1 MKVME
6 PERIQSSSGNQV
18 QSVNV
23 GMNESSEEGQLGI
36 GEMQESQATFYT
48 PCLNL
53 KHWILTLSCHTVCL
67 RDNLVLTL
75 VH

>member
-1 MKVME
+1 MME

-23 GMNESSEEGQLGI
+23 GMDESSEEGQLGI

-48 PCLNL
+48 PCLNFDPFSL
-53 KHWILTLSCHTVCL
+53 
-67 RDNLVLTL
+67 NLPL
-75 VH
+75 

>member
-1 MKVME
+1 ME

-36 GEMQESQATFYT
+36 GEVQEFTELHSTLLPELKTLDSNSFLSYCLSQ
-48 PCLNL
+48 
-53 KHWILTLSCHTVCL
+53 
-67 RDNLVLTL
+67 R
-75 VH
+75 